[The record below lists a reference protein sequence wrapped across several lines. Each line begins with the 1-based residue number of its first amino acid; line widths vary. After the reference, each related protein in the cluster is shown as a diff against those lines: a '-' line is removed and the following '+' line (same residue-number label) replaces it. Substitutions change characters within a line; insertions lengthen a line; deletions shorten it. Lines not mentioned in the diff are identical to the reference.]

1 MQDEEKVIRLVI
13 GGVEIRSWDS
23 ASIDSSI
30 DTPADSWSFSLF
42 SEQDLSLPDSVRA
55 GAKVQAYYGDELI
68 LTSVADAVNESCDR
82 SGYGL
87 KISGRDLAGQL
98 IDCSVPIFNGRQ
110 VNLDV
115 LLNQYVLGGELKSLF
130 PKMQIQNNAWLKNK
144 VSVEPGE
151 SLWDAITKAAMVT
164 GQHVW
169 LDPDGTIRVGDPF
182 ASPILVKTALK
193 LHRDGLENNVL
204 DASYDEDISNVFSDI
219 RLLSQDSKAQN
230 ILSSTKAETQFNFN
244 RLKLITL
251 PDAETKSEADAA
263 LEKIKKDNNLQA
275 YALMINTSGWD
286 IDNRIWATGM
296 YLNFETDRL
305 NRATAKW
312 AVYGRKFT
320 FSRMAGKRTTLKLHR
335 QGDWAQPLKHKE
347 KTKPIAKKSKSKTS
361 TSKVNTNE

>member
-1 MQDEEKVIRLVI
+1 MLDKEIRLVI
-13 GGVEIRSWDS
+13 GDVEIKSWDN
-23 ASIDSSI
+23 ASIDSAI
-30 DTPADSWSFSLF
+30 DTPAESWSFSLF
-42 SEQDLSLPDSVRA
+42 SEEDLSLPESVKA
-55 GAKVQAYYGDELI
+55 GAKVKVYYGDELI
-68 LTSVADAVNESCDR
+68 LTSVADAVSEACDR

-87 KISGRDLAGQL
+87 KISGRDLVGQL

-115 LLNQYVLGGELKSLF
+115 LLNKYVLGGELKSLF
-130 PKMQIQNNAWLKNK
+130 SKVQIQNDSWLKNK
-144 VSVEPGE
+144 ISVEPGE
-151 SLWDAITKAAMVT
+151 SLWDSITKAAMVT

-182 ASPILVKTALK
+182 TSPYQVKNPLK
-193 LHRDGLENNVL
+193 LYREGSENNVL

-219 RLLSQDSKAQN
+219 RLLSQDAKAQH
-230 ILSSTKAETQFNFN
+230 IISSTKAETQFNYN

-275 YALMINTSGWD
+275 YSLLINVHGWD
-286 IDNRIWATGM
+286 VDEKTWATGM

-312 AVYGRKFT
+312 AVYGRT
-320 FSRMAGKRTTLKLHR
+320 LTLSRSAGKRTLLKLHR

-347 KTKPIAKKSKSKTS
+347 KPKPKPKPKKADKKAT
-361 TSKVNTNE
+361 TSKVTTNE